1 MINLFGKLFLL
12 MFKIFLQKFIS
23 QILFRSGL
31 EPEDMQVV
39 YNYLVGTLL
48 PAYLEKEL
56 DGGSI
61 PRNSSSPLT
70 SSHYGK

>member
-1 MINLFGKLFLL
+1 
-12 MFKIFLQKFIS
+12 
-23 QILFRSGL
+23 
-31 EPEDMQVV
+31 MQVV

>member
-1 MINLFGKLFLL
+1 MVSDQEYIYFFNVKKF
-12 MFKIFLQKFIS
+12 FKRKAKIS
-23 QILFRSGL
+23 YRSGL

-48 PAYLEKEL
+48 PAHLEKEL

-61 PRNSSSPLT
+61 PCNTSSPLT